1 MSWKPEID
9 ELKRRSALARE
20 MGGRE
25 KVERQHYFGKLP
37 DWVRRRPRR
46 HPARSAGSARHQLD

>member
-1 MSWKPEID
+1 MNWKPEID
-9 ELKRRSALARE
+9 ELERRRALARE

-25 KVERQHYFGKLP
+25 KVERQHYFGKLA

-46 HPARSAGSARHQLD
+46 HPAVSN